1 MTQSAEASPNLTP
14 AARAMTAAELIQIRR
29 DDQLDR
35 IRRDLLVIV
44 HDAEPDSQLAAL
56 AEAVRELTNIVSEGT
71 FFPSSQN

>member
-1 MTQSAEASPNLTP
+1 
-14 AARAMTAAELIQIRR
+14 MTAAELIQIRR

>member
-1 MTQSAEASPNLTP
+1 
-14 AARAMTAAELIQIRR
+14 MTAAELIQIRR

-56 AEAVRELTNIVSEGT
+56 AEAVRELTNIVSEGA